1 MYFHFYN
8 ECVTSKFPDFKVK
21 DLVIDHTTQQSLT
34 EEDRR
39 KFLKFGVN
47 LYISNLQHL

>member
-21 DLVIDHTTQQSLT
+21 DLVIDHTTQQSLS
-34 EEDRR
+34 EEDRHV
-39 KFLKFGVN
+39 FLKLGVN
-47 LYISNLQHL
+47 L